1 MRLEEWKV
9 TTTLSMLGTLGKLTP
24 ALIALV
30 IRKVLV
36 GSLNLAYLDALS
48 AGLPLCLQRMSL
60 SGSIAP
66 KRTVIYVAISLESN
80 AVHIWLG
87 IKICKHIKVWYWYLL
102 SVSRHESLRCWCWC
116 PPWAVGS

>member
-9 TTTLSMLGTLGKLTP
+9 TMTLSMLGNLDKLTP

-30 IRKVLV
+30 IGKVLV
-36 GSLNLAYLDALS
+36 GSLNLAYLDALF

-66 KRTVIYVAISLESN
+66 KRTVIYAVISLESN
-80 AVHIWLG
+80 AVQIWLG
-87 IKICKHIKVWYWYLL
+87 INIYKHSKVW
-102 SVSRHESLRCWCWC
+102 
-116 PPWAVGS
+116 